1 MTDKPAT
8 GLTPHIT
15 IRDNRAVEAID
26 FYTKAF
32 GAVEHHRA
40 PADDGKRLMH
50 AHLGLNGASLMLH
63 DDFPEYRGGQA
74 EGAPVG
80 TVLHLEVDDADAWF
94 ERAVAAGA
102 EVALP
107 IGDQFWG
114 DRYGQVRDPFGH
126 LWSIGC
132 PIKK

>member
-1 MTDKPAT
+1 MTDAPAT
-8 GLTPHIT
+8 GLTPHIN
-15 IRDNRAVEAID
+15 IRDNRASEAIE
-26 FYTKAF
+26 FYGKAF
-32 GAVEHHRA
+32 GATEKLRV

-50 AHLGLNGASLMLH
+50 AHLAVNGASLMLH
-63 DDFPEYRGGQA
+63 DDFPEYRGGTP
-74 EGAPVG
+74 EPAPAG
-80 TVLHLEVDDADAWF
+80 GLLHLEVDDADVWF
-94 ERAVAAGA
+94 ERAVGAGA
-102 EVALP
+102 EVVLP